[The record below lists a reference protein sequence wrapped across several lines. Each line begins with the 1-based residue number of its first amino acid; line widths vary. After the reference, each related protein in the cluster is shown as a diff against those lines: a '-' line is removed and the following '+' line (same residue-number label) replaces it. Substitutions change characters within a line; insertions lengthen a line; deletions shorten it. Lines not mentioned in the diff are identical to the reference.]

1 MVIWDAFLLLSQEL
15 GDKREAELLL
25 GDILKTDISGIIL
38 NKNNDLKISE
48 EEKLSEYIK
57 RRKSGEPVQ
66 YIMGYCEFM
75 SLEFLV
81 NPSVLIP
88 RSDTETLV
96 EYLIAEIG
104 DKKIKFLDIGTGSG
118 CIAISI
124 LKNCPNATAV
134 LLDISDGALDVAI
147 ENAKKN
153 NVIDRAEFLK
163 MDILKEYPERT
174 FDLVVSNPPY
184 IRPDVIEGLEK
195 QVKDFEP
202 YTALC
207 GGEDGLVFYRRITDI
222 ANKILREDGIL
233 AYEIGYDQGVAV
245 SEILDEEFSDVKII
259 KDLCENDR
267 VVTGKRKCH

>member
-153 NVIDRAEFLK
+153 NVIDRAEFLN

-184 IRPDVIEGLEK
+184 IRPDVIEELEK

>member
-25 GDILKTDISGIIL
+25 GDILKTEISGIIL

-153 NVIDRAEFLK
+153 NVIDRAEFLN
-163 MDILKEYPERT
+163 MDILKECPERT

>member
-153 NVIDRAEFLK
+153 NVIDRAEFLN

>member
-15 GDKREAELLL
+15 EDKREAELLL

-75 SLEFLV
+75 SLGFLV

>member
-66 YIMGYCEFM
+66 YIMGYCEIM
-75 SLEFLV
+75 SLEFFV

-124 LKNCPNATAV
+124 LKNCPNATAL

-153 NVIDRAEFLK
+153 NVIDRAEFLN